1 MKTAWLVILT
11 LIAALCVPA
20 LAFAESGY
28 GSRLAIGLQGGTL
41 GGGVEGIIKIH
52 DQFNTRIGVNGFD
65 FDYDGT
71 EDDVEYDFELKLF
84 TVSALVDWFPFS
96 NNFRL
101 SAGFMVN
108 GNEIN
113 ASAKSSDDYTLG
125 DVTYTSSQV
134 GTLKGNIGF
143 NDLAPYLGIGYGNP
157 FGADGSWLLSLDFGV
172 MYQGEP
178 EVDLSADGLLA
189 NNPAFLGDLQREED
203 NLENDISAF
212 KFYPVIAL
220 GITYR
225 F

>member
-1 MKTAWLVILT
+1 MKVSRFFILALTAM
-11 LIAALCVPA
+11 LCVPS
-20 LAFAESGY
+20 LTFAENGY
-28 GSRLAIGLQGGTL
+28 GSRLAVGLQGGTL

-52 DQFNTRIGVNGFD
+52 DQFNTRIGVNMFD
-65 FDYDGT
+65 YDYDGT

-113 ASAKSSDDYTLG
+113 ASAKGAQDYTLG
-125 DVTYTSSQV
+125 DVTYTASQV
-134 GTLKGNIGF
+134 GTLNGNIDF
-143 NDLAPYLGIGYGNP
+143 DDFAPYLGIGYGNP
-157 FGADGSWLLSLDFGV
+157 FGTDSSWLLSLDVGV
-172 MYQGEP
+172 LYQGSP
-178 EVDLSADGLLA
+178 EVDLSADGTLA
-189 NNPAFLGDLQREED
+189 NNTVFMADLQREED
-203 NLENDISAF
+203 NLQSDISAF